1 MSDSDEVELHW
12 IGHDGF
18 RVRGKDTSNSNV
30 TIYIDPYQ
38 LSKMH
43 QNKNDADLVLI
54 SHNHYDHLSIDD
66 LKHVISKQT
75 NIIAA
80 KECSEQLKEIDVQEV
95 KTVSPGD
102 KIVIRDIPIETVP
115 AYNTNKK
122 FHPKS
127 DEKVG
132 YVFTVSNQRIYHTGD
147 TDIIPEMRSINPD
160 IAFVPVSGTYVMTA
174 EEAAQA
180 VNEYIRPKKIAI
192 PMHYGSIVGTDKDAE
207 KFSKLVKTCETKILK
222 RE

>member
-1 MSDSDEVELHW
+1 MSDSAEVELHW

-18 RVRGKDTSNSNV
+18 KVRGKDTSNNNI

-38 LSKMH
+38 LSKMQ

-75 NIIAA
+75 SIIAA
-80 KECSEQLKEIDVQEV
+80 KECSEQLKQIDVQEV

-122 FHPKS
+122 FHPKL

-147 TDIIPEMRSINPD
+147 TDIIPEMRLTNPD

>member
-1 MSDSDEVELHW
+1 MSDSAEIELHW

-18 RVRGKDTSNSNV
+18 KILGKDTSNNDV

-38 LSKMH
+38 LSNMQ
-43 QNKNDADLVLI
+43 QNKNDADIVLI

-75 NIIAA
+75 IIIAA
-80 KECSEQLKEIDVQEV
+80 KECNEQLKEMDVREV
-95 KTVSPGD
+95 KTVRPGD

-122 FHPKS
+122 FHPKE
-127 DEKVG
+127 DDKVG
-132 YVFTVSNQRIYHTGD
+132 FIVTINNQRIYHTGD
-147 TDIIPEMRSINPD
+147 TDIIPEMKSVDAD
-160 IAFVPVSGTYVMTA
+160 IAFVPVSGTYVMTS

-180 VNEYIRPKKIAI
+180 VNNLIKPRKLAI
-192 PMHYGSIVGTDKDAE
+192 PMHYGSIVGTEKDAE
-207 KFSKLVKTCETKILK
+207 TFRQLVKVCETKILD

>member
-1 MSDSDEVELHW
+1 MSDSGEIEFHW

-18 RVRGKDTSNSNV
+18 RILGKDISNNSKI
-30 TIYIDPYQ
+30 IYIDPYR
-38 LSKMH
+38 LSKMQ

-66 LKHVISKQT
+66 LKHVVSKRT
-75 NIIAA
+75 SIVAA
-80 KECSEQLKEIDVQEV
+80 KECIEQLKEMDVREIKDV
-95 KTVSPGD
+95 KPGD
-102 KIVIRDIPIETVP
+102 KIVIQSIPIEIVP

-122 FHPKS
+122 FHPKA

-132 YVFTVSNQRIYHTGD
+132 YIITVSNQRLYHTGD

-180 VNEYIRPKKIAI
+180 VNEHIRPKKVAI
-192 PMHYGSIVGTDKDAE
+192 PMHYGSIVGTYKDAE
-207 KFSKLVKTCETKILK
+207 RFAQLVNACETKIL
-222 RE
+222 EPE

>member
-1 MSDSDEVELHW
+1 MSNSSTIEFHW

-18 RVRGKDTSNSNV
+18 KIHGKDMNNKNR
-30 TIYIDPYQ
+30 TIYIDPYR
-38 LSKMH
+38 LSKM
-43 QNKNDADLVLI
+43 QYNKNDADLVLI

-66 LKHVISKQT
+66 LKHVISKRT
-75 NIIAA
+75 SIVAA
-80 KECSEQLKEIDVQEV
+80 KECVEQLKEIDVEEIKDV
-95 KTVSPGD
+95 NPGD
-102 KIVIRDIPIETVP
+102 KIIIQNIPIEIVP

-132 YVFTVSNQRIYHTGD
+132 YIFTISNQRLYHSGD
-147 TDIIPEMRSINPD
+147 TDVIPEMKAINAD

-174 EEAAQA
+174 EEAAEA
-180 VNEYIRPKKIAI
+180 VNEYIKPKKLAI

-207 KFSKLVKTCETKILK
+207 KFVRLVKICEAKILE

>member
-1 MSDSDEVELHW
+1 MSDTGEIEFHW

-18 RVRGKDTSNSNV
+18 RILGKDTSNNNR

-38 LSKMH
+38 LSKM
-43 QNKNDADLVLI
+43 QYNKNDADLVLI

-75 NIIAA
+75 SIVAA
-80 KECSEQLKEIDVQEV
+80 KECIEQLKEMDVGEV
-95 KTVSPGD
+95 KGVKPGD
-102 KIVIRDIPIETVP
+102 KIVIQNIPIEIVP

-122 FHPKS
+122 FHPRS
-127 DEKVG
+127 DENVG
-132 YVFTVSNQRIYHTGD
+132 FIFTVSNQRLYHTGD

-180 VNEYIRPKKIAI
+180 VNEYIRPKKVAI

-207 KFSKLVKTCETKILK
+207 RFAQFVKICETKILK

>member
-1 MSDSDEVELHW
+1 MSDSAEVELHW

-18 RVRGKDTSNSNV
+18 RVRGKDTSNNNV

-80 KECSEQLKEIDVQEV
+80 KECSEQLKE
-95 KTVSPGD
+95 
-102 KIVIRDIPIETVP
+102 
-115 AYNTNKK
+115 
-122 FHPKS
+122 
-127 DEKVG
+127 
-132 YVFTVSNQRIYHTGD
+132 
-147 TDIIPEMRSINPD
+147 
-160 IAFVPVSGTYVMTA
+160 TYVMTA